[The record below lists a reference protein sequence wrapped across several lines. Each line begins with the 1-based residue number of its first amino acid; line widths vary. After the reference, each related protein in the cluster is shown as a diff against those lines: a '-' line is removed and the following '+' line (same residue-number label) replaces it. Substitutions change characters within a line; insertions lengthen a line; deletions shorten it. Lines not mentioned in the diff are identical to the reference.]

1 MHIGI
6 FIAIT
11 ESTIHIAELAR
22 EVEARGF
29 ESLWVPEFTHV
40 PVHRRTPLPSYLRA
54 PGAGDEQPPH
64 RSHIFDPFIALTG
77 AAAVTQTL
85 RLGTGI
91 CLLIQRDTI
100 MTAKAV
106 ACLDQ
111 LSSGRV
117 LFGIGGGWNAEQME
131 HHGTVFKTRFQK
143 MGEQVRAMKA
153 IWTQD
158 IAEFHGTFVNF
169 EPIRCGPKPVQQ
181 PHPPVLLGGESSY
194 TLQRVV
200 DYGEGWLPRTHV
212 LRQPAQ
218 VMQGMVELRERAAK
232 AGRDMQTIS
241 VSVFGAAADR
251 QQLETYRVG
260 GVTRAVLMLPQ
271 PADRETV
278 LPLLDQYAQLLR

>member
-1 MHIGI
+1 MHVGI

-40 PVHRRTPLPSYLRA
+40 PVHRRTPLPPYLRA
-54 PGAGDEQPPH
+54 RGAGAEPPKH
-64 RSHIFDPFIALTG
+64 LSQIFDPFITLMG

-85 RLGTGI
+85 KLGTGI
-91 CLLIQRDTI
+91 CLIIQRDTI

-106 ACLDQ
+106 ASLDQ
-111 LSSGRV
+111 L
-117 LFGIGGGWNAEQME
+117 E

-158 IAEFHGTFVNF
+158 VAEFHGEFVNF
-169 EPIRCGPKPVQQ
+169 EPIWCGPKPVQQ

-200 DYGEGWLPRTHV
+200 DYGAGWLPRTHV

-218 VMQGMVELRERAAK
+218 LIQGMVELRERAAK

-251 QQLETYRVG
+251 QQLETYRAA
-260 GVTRAVLMLPQ
+260 GVTRAVLLLPQ
-271 PADRETV
+271 PADRDTV
-278 LPLLDQYAQLLR
+278 LPLLDQYVQLLR